1 MFIRYFSMTLEASVM
16 LVDSTYIQYLC
27 TLVRVQ
33 ALHHFDNLYDELGST
48 NLENLKNIILGLGT

>member
-1 MFIRYFSMTLEASVM
+1 MTLEASVM